1 VEFFDFLY
9 LGIFILLS
17 PAFDRR
23 FYDTKNPPANLV
35 AEVAHAIQHFYNLF
49 HIFSSRFVIDLEG
62 EVVILS
68 YVVDRMLAEFAAAA
82 VNFSRAIQESYDDE
96 GNSEEEDEDGVPTS
110 LFKASIQQI
119 LKESHSQI
127 FPYYSSCLVSCHKH
141 FIWTG
146 PKLRIHSL
154 SEDIS
159 SILPLITPGETSDLL
174 SHPIY
179 AANLEP
185 EPPSSPDVRPLV
197 GKRHDQDFASPS
209 SGMSR
214 KKKRL
219 LV

>member
-1 VEFFDFLY
+1 MEFFDFLY
-9 LGIFILLS
+9 LGVFILLS

-23 FYDTKNPPANLV
+23 FYHTKNAPANVV

-62 EVVILS
+62 EVVVLS
-68 YVVDRMLAEFAAAA
+68 YVIDRMLAEFAAAA
-82 VNFSRAIQESYDDE
+82 VNFSSAIRDSYQ
-96 GNSEEEDEDGVPTS
+96 EEDEDEDRISTS
-110 LFKASIQQI
+110 LFKASIQDI
-119 LKESHSQI
+119 LKENHSEI
-127 FPYYSSCLVSCHKH
+127 FSYYSSCLVSQHKH

-154 SEDIS
+154 SEDIL
-159 SILPLITPGETSDLL
+159 SILPLITLGETSDLL
-174 SHPIY
+174 SHQIY
-179 AANLEP
+179 ATNLEL

-197 GKRHDQDFASPS
+197 GKRHDQAFASPS
-209 SGMSR
+209 NGMSR